1 MTIYMKDGYVASIDN
16 QYKDDSYLEVNTGK
30 EDGYIHIIQRE
41 NYGKGYYVRFTA
53 PKENVIFIDYENH
66 GGGENGEMYRDPLVA
81 RKRIFAEKNQVS
93 SFTLAP

>member
-16 QYKDDSYLEVNTGK
+16 QYTDDSYLEVDTNSA
-30 EDGYIHIIQRE
+30 DGYINIIQRE
-41 NYGKGYYVRFTA
+41 NHGRSFYVRLTA
-53 PKENVIFIDYENH
+53 PRENVIFIDYENH

-81 RKRIFAEKNQVS
+81 RKRIFADKNQMS